1 MTLRTNH
8 ANAQN
13 RRGISA
19 AASVLILMIMLTL
32 RRECGGTAWAALCA
46 VGSAQCGLVLC
57 PVWCLPRCARD
68 EPTPRRGGNVGE
80 SQSVLVMVPVT
91 SDHIDDRWNRGG
103 LSATAWVLIMC
114 PLYDALM
121 MRRARH

>member
-1 MTLRTNH
+1 MILRTNH

-32 RRECGGTAWAALCA
+32 RRECGGTAWAALRA
-46 VGSAQCGLVLC
+46 VGSAQCGHSTV
-57 PVWCLPRCARD
+57 PSVVH
-68 EPTPRRGGNVGE
+68 EKPTPRRGGNVGE

-91 SDHIDDRWNRGG
+91 SDHIDDRWNRRGI
-103 LSATAWVLIMC
+103 SVTACVLIMK
-114 PLYDALM
+114 YHDQVA
-121 MRRARH
+121 RR